1 MKRKTKKAVKG
12 IIKWSAIAAG
22 VLVLLYMTFLGG
34 RWMWFVGVTDFMQPT
49 PVCIEQELEI
59 NGEIGNYA
67 MIDVRKEKNN
77 YKLYKD
83 MSCDDY
89 MAEYDKYVPKD
100 GIAGPL
106 TRLGGFLWAL
116 EFSVLIV
123 VIGAGIACLSN
134 RILSPIKEW
143 FKKE

>member
-1 MKRKTKKAVKG
+1 MRRKAKKAVKCV
-12 IIKWSAIAAG
+12 IKWSAIAAG

-34 RWMWFVGVTDFMQPT
+34 RGMWFVGIADFMQPT

-67 MIDVRKEKNN
+67 MIDARKEKNN
-77 YKLYKD
+77 YKLYKG

-100 GIAGPL
+100 GIMGIL
-106 TRLGGFLWAL
+106 TSLSGLLLVL
-116 EFSVLIV
+116 EFGVLIL
-123 VIGAGIACLSN
+123 VIGAYIACLCDH
-134 RILSPIKEW
+134 ILSPIKEW
-143 FKKE
+143 LGEK

>member
-12 IIKWSAIAAG
+12 VIKWSAIAAG
-22 VLVLLYMTFLGG
+22 VLALLYMTFLGG
-34 RWMWFVGVTDFMQPT
+34 RGMWFVGIADFMQPT

-67 MIDVRKEKNN
+67 MIDARKEKIN
-77 YKLYKD
+77 YKLYKG

-100 GIAGPL
+100 GIMGILAGL
-106 TRLGGFLWAL
+106 SGLLLVL
-116 EFSVLIV
+116 EFGVLIL
-123 VIGAGIACLSN
+123 VIGACIGCLCEH
-134 RILSPIKEW
+134 ILTPIKEW
-143 FKKE
+143 LKEK